1 MILKHNKTFYYAIM
15 NFAHSSPELTWRD
28 VQYLIVYTS
37 RYDKLNDTKEPGT
50 KNGAGLTFSIYFGFG
65 AVDAEAVVTRARHW
79 TNVAPQTMY
88 TIMATESE

>member
-1 MILKHNKTFYYAIM
+1 MLKQNHYAIM
-15 NFAHSSPELTWRD
+15 NLAHSSPELTWRD

-37 RYDKLNDTKEPGT
+37 RYDKLNDPEEPRT
-50 KNGAGLTFSIYFGFG
+50 KNGAGLTFSINFGFG
-65 AVDAEAVVTRARHW
+65 AVDAEALVTRAIHW